1 MEEFASDNDKQSNKP
16 DVNIQMPF
24 NQLAAGS
31 VNKETI
37 RPRANTSPAEW
48 NLNFNTR
55 NVLLRDRSSSGGLNS
70 SKQKE
75 LS

>member
-1 MEEFASDNDKQSNKP
+1 MLLLLIFSKVFELFCWRLTSSGYRNDCKL
-16 DVNIQMPF
+16 F
-24 NQLAAGS
+24 YS
-31 VNKETI
+31 VFLLCLEV
-37 RPRANTSPAEW
+37 
-48 NLNFNTR
+48 LNFNTR